1 MTVSLWCVLV
11 AAVLPIACTGI
22 AKWGFPAFDN
32 NYPRDWLSRQQGWR
46 ARANAAQGNSWEAFA
61 IFSAAVFTAH
71 IAHASQTS
79 VDAISIAFIVARLFF
94 ILFYVTNRAS
104 WRSLAWLAGFGLS
117 VALFV
122 VSA

>member
-1 MTVSLWCVLV
+1 MTSSRWCVFV

-22 AKWGFPAFDN
+22 AKWGFHGFDN
-32 NYPRDWLSRQQGWR
+32 HNPRDWLSRQQGWR

-61 IFSAAVFTAH
+61 IFSVAVFTAH
-71 IAHASQTS
+71 IAHAPQAL
-79 VDAISIAFIVARLFF
+79 VDAISIAFIVARLLF
-94 ILFYVTNRAS
+94 ILFYVTNRAALRS
-104 WRSLAWLAGFGLS
+104 WVWLTGFGLS

>member
-1 MTVSLWCVLV
+1 MTLSLWCVLV
-11 AAVLPIACTGI
+11 AAVLPILCTAI
-22 AKWGFPAFDN
+22 AKWGFHGFDN

-61 IFSAAVFTAH
+61 FFSAGVFTAH
-71 IAHASQTS
+71 IAHGPQTV
-79 VDAISIAFIVARLFF
+79 VDSISIAFIIARSFF
-94 ILFYVTNRAS
+94 ILFYVTDRAALRS
-104 WRSLAWLAGFGLS
+104 WVWVLGFGLS